1 MARRSP
7 GGQARVEQA
16 TPPAIT
22 IPLPITPPAG
32 RLVFLPPDWL
42 PKALIA
48 GDFVVAAAQV
58 LLASWFHHRFD
69 PIHTLTPG
77 ELPLGPY
84 LAAIPFVVLIYVAA
98 LTANHQYQ
106 SWRGRTL
113 VDLLL
118 QLYSGIGLAA
128 ILILAVIS
136 ITNLGSHYS
145 RLTITYAIVL
155 SAVLMTVERYFL
167 RQYETR
173 LRRQGIGTER
183 VLMVG
188 TGAGSEMLI
197 QRMNMFPQ
205 YRFQVIGVMMLR
217 PRRLPPITSASIKV
231 TSVEGPPIVRQG
243 RLGMHRRGEV
253 VCKFRTVRPDAEA
266 ARGPVVP

>member
-1 MARRSP
+1 MAQRSP

-16 TPPAIT
+16 TPPAIS

-32 RLVFLPPDWL
+32 RLAFLPPEWP

-48 GDFVVAAAQV
+48 GDTVIAAASV
-58 LLASWFHHRFD
+58 LLAYWFHHSFD

-77 ELPLGPY
+77 ELPLAPY
-84 LAAIPFVVLIYVAA
+84 LVAIPFVVVIYDIA

-136 ITNLGSHYS
+136 LTNLGGHYS
-145 RLTITYAIVL
+145 RLPITDATCF
-155 SAVLMTVERYFL
+155 SAVLLNGGRRFL
-167 RQYETR
+167 RLYKTH

-197 QRMNMFPQ
+197 
-205 YRFQVIGVMMLR
+205 
-217 PRRLPPITSASIKV
+217 
-231 TSVEGPPIVRQG
+231 
-243 RLGMHRRGEV
+243 H
-253 VCKFRTVRPDAEA
+253 
-266 ARGPVVP
+266 